1 MQYMIR
7 FNDPDNDTGGDPAY
21 RAHYGAM
28 SSRRVVR
35 FLNYRS
41 KIMAGAARIPTR
53 AGECAVLCPVDV
65 VKSEAV
71 TTNTCLREVTSTST
85 PQHSASSLSRRLR
98 QMTFRSSCT
107 LCATVRRPLFPNS
120 FRCWYG

>member
-1 MQYMIR
+1 MIR
-7 FNDPDNDTGGDPAY
+7 FNDSDNDAGGDPAY

-53 AGECAVLCPVDV
+53 AGECAVLCPVDM

-71 TTNTCLREVTSTST
+71 TTNTCLLELTSAPQHKCLLAVTAVTSDD
-85 PQHSASSLSRRLR
+85 LS
-98 QMTFRSSCT
+98 Q
-107 LCATVRRPLFPNS
+107 
-120 FRCWYG
+120 